1 MTIESPR
8 KFRVGI
14 SLSGG
19 GAKGIA
25 HLGVLQ
31 ALEECGFK
39 PQVIAG
45 VSAGAIIGA
54 LYADGKTPKEIC
66 QFFKD
71 SSFFKF
77 VKIVV
82 PKKGVM
88 STERFYNLLD
98 GFLTAKTF
106 EELQMPLTINATE
119 LIEGKN
125 VYFNSG
131 SLVDKIVA
139 SSSVPIFL
147 TPKEMEGKVYVDG
160 GIFCN
165 MPAKVI
171 RQDCD
176 ILFGVHVNPIVTE
189 GSINGMMDVMERVY
203 HLSIQAS
210 TVSEKRACDVVIE
223 PLKARNYGMFN
234 ISKTQEIFDIGYQ
247 AAMEKLAQP
256 AVQEKIAQI
265 KAQW

>member
-1 MTIESPR
+1 MTIETPR

-54 LYADGKTPKEIC
+54 LYADGKSPKEIC

-88 STERFYNLLD
+88 SSERFYNLLD

-189 GSINGMMDVMERVY
+189 GSIDGMMDVMERVY
-203 HLSIQAS
+203 HLAIQSS

-223 PLKARNYGMFN
+223 PVEARNYGMFD
-234 ISKTQEIFDIGYQ
+234 ISKTQEIFDIGYR
-247 AAMEKLAQP
+247 ATMVKLHQP
-256 AVQEKIAQI
+256 EVQKKLELI
-265 KAQW
+265 KSQW

>member
-1 MTIESPR
+1 MPVENSQKLRI
-8 KFRVGI
+8 GI

-31 ALEECGFK
+31 ALEEIGFK
-39 PQVIAG
+39 PQVISG

-54 LYADGKTPKEIC
+54 LYADGKSPKEIC
-66 QFFKD
+66 QFFKE

-131 SLVDKIVA
+131 SLV
-139 SSSVPIFL
+139 SNSTIFEL
-147 TPKEMEGKVYVDG
+147 AYITSTESLNF
-160 GIFCN
+160 ISARL
-165 MPAKVI
+165 AK
-171 RQDCD
+171 
-176 ILFGVHVNPIVTE
+176 
-189 GSINGMMDVMERVY
+189 
-203 HLSIQAS
+203 LS
-210 TVSEKRACDVVIE
+210 
-223 PLKARNYGMFN
+223 
-234 ISKTQEIFDIGYQ
+234 
-247 AAMEKLAQP
+247 
-256 AVQEKIAQI
+256 
-265 KAQW
+265 

>member
-54 LYADGKTPKEIC
+54 LYADGKSPKEIC

-98 GFLTAKTF
+98 GFLIAKTF

-189 GSINGMMDVMERVY
+189 GSIDGMMDVMERVY
-203 HLSIQAS
+203 HLAIQSS

-223 PLKARNYGMFN
+223 PVEARNYGMFD
-234 ISKTQEIFDIGYQ
+234 ISKTQEIFDIGYR
-247 AAMEKLAQP
+247 ATMVKLHQP
-256 AVQEKIAQI
+256 EVQKKLELI
-265 KAQW
+265 KSQW

>member
-1 MTIESPR
+1 MATENPR

-31 ALEECGFK
+31 ALEEYGLK

-54 LYADGKTPKEIC
+54 LYADGKSPKEIC

-106 EELQMPLTINATE
+106 EELQMPLTVNATE

-131 SLVDKIVA
+131 SLVDKVVA

-171 RQDCD
+171 RQECD
-176 ILFGVHVNPIVTE
+176 LLFGVHVNPIVTE
-189 GSINGMMDVMERVY
+189 GSIDGMMDVMERVY
-203 HLSIQAS
+203 HLAIQSS

-223 PLKARNYGMFN
+223 PVEARNYGMFD
-234 ISKTQEIFDIGYQ
+234 ISKTQEIFDIGYR
-247 AAMEKLAQP
+247 AAMVKLHQSE
-256 AVQEKIAQI
+256 VHKKIELI

>member
-54 LYADGKTPKEIC
+54 LYADGKSPKEIC

-189 GSINGMMDVMERVY
+189 GSIDGMMDVMERVY
-203 HLSIQAS
+203 HLAIQSS
-210 TVSEKRACDVVIE
+210 TVSEKRACDVVIG
-223 PLKARNYGMFN
+223 PVGARNYGMFD
-234 ISKTQEIFDIGYQ
+234 ISKTQEIFDIGYR
-247 AAMEKLAQP
+247 AAMVKLHQP
-256 AVQEKIAQI
+256 DIQKKLEQI

>member
-54 LYADGKTPKEIC
+54 LYADGKTPQEIC

-189 GSINGMMDVMERVY
+189 GSIDGMMDVMERVY
-203 HLSIQAS
+203 HLAIQSS

-223 PLKARNYGMFN
+223 PVEARNYGMFD
-234 ISKTQEIFDIGYQ
+234 ISKTEEIFDIGYR
-247 AAMEKLAQP
+247 AAMVKLHQP
-256 AVQEKIAQI
+256 EVQKKLELI

>member
-54 LYADGKTPKEIC
+54 LYTDGKSPKEIC

-189 GSINGMMDVMERVY
+189 GSIDGMMDVMERVY
-203 HLSIQAS
+203 HLAIQSS

-223 PLKARNYGMFN
+223 PVEARNYGMFD
-234 ISKTQEIFDIGYQ
+234 ISKTQEIFDIGYR
-247 AAMEKLAQP
+247 ATMVKLHQP
-256 AVQEKIAQI
+256 EVQKKLELI
-265 KAQW
+265 KSQW

>member
-54 LYADGKTPKEIC
+54 LYADGKSPKEIC

-77 VKIVV
+77 VKIVF
-82 PKKGVM
+82 
-88 STERFYNLLD
+88 S
-98 GFLTAKTF
+98 
-106 EELQMPLTINATE
+106 LQ
-119 LIEGKN
+119 
-125 VYFNSG
+125 
-131 SLVDKIVA
+131 
-139 SSSVPIFL
+139 
-147 TPKEMEGKVYVDG
+147 
-160 GIFCN
+160 
-165 MPAKVI
+165 
-171 RQDCD
+171 
-176 ILFGVHVNPIVTE
+176 
-189 GSINGMMDVMERVY
+189 
-203 HLSIQAS
+203 
-210 TVSEKRACDVVIE
+210 
-223 PLKARNYGMFN
+223 
-234 ISKTQEIFDIGYQ
+234 
-247 AAMEKLAQP
+247 
-256 AVQEKIAQI
+256 
-265 KAQW
+265 

>member
-54 LYADGKTPKEIC
+54 LYADGKSPKEIC

-189 GSINGMMDVMERVY
+189 GSIDGMMDVMERVY
-203 HLSIQAS
+203 HLAIQSS

-223 PLKARNYGMFN
+223 PVEDRNYGMFD
-234 ISKTQEIFDIGYQ
+234 ISKTQEIFDIGYR
-247 AAMEKLAQP
+247 AAMVKLNQP
-256 AVQEKIAQI
+256 DVQKKLELI

>member
-54 LYADGKTPKEIC
+54 LYADGKSPKEIC

-88 STERFYNLLD
+88 SSERFYNLLD

-189 GSINGMMDVMERVY
+189 GSIDGMMDVMERVY
-203 HLSIQAS
+203 HLAIQSS

-223 PLKARNYGMFN
+223 PVEARNYGMFD
-234 ISKTQEIFDIGYQ
+234 ISKTQEIFDIGYR
-247 AAMEKLAQP
+247 ATMVKLHQP
-256 AVQEKIAQI
+256 EVQKKLELI
-265 KAQW
+265 KSQW

>member
-1 MTIESPR
+1 MTLDNPR

-54 LYADGKTPKEIC
+54 LYADGKSPKEIC

-71 SSFFKF
+71 TSFFKF
-77 VKIVV
+77 IQIAV
-82 PKKGVM
+82 PRRGVM
-88 STERFYNLLD
+88 SSERFYKLLD
-98 GFLTAKTF
+98 AFLTAKTF

-147 TPKEMEGKVYVDG
+147 TPKEIDGKIYVDG

-171 RQDCD
+171 RQECD
-176 ILFGVHVNPIVTE
+176 LLFGVHVNPIVTE

>member
-1 MTIESPR
+1 MTTESPR

-54 LYADGKTPKEIC
+54 LYADGKSPKEIC

-189 GSINGMMDVMERVY
+189 GSIDGMMDVMERVY
-203 HLSIQAS
+203 HLAIQSS
-210 TVSEKRACDVVIE
+210 TVSAKRACDVVIE
-223 PLKARNYGMFN
+223 PVEARNYGMFD
-234 ISKTQEIFDIGYQ
+234 ISKTQEIFDIGYR
-247 AAMEKLAQP
+247 AAMVKLHQP
-256 AVQEKIAQI
+256 EVQKKLELI

>member
-1 MTIESPR
+1 MTTESPR

-54 LYADGKTPKEIC
+54 LYADGKSPKEIC

-131 SLVDKIVA
+131 PLVDKIVA

-189 GSINGMMDVMERVY
+189 GSIDGMMDVMERVY
-203 HLSIQAS
+203 HLAIQSS

-223 PLKARNYGMFN
+223 PVEARNYGMFD
-234 ISKTQEIFDIGYQ
+234 ISKTQEIFDIGYR
-247 AAMEKLAQP
+247 AAMVKLHQP
-256 AVQEKIAQI
+256 EVQKKLELI
-265 KAQW
+265 KSQW

>member
-1 MTIESPR
+1 MTTESPR

-54 LYADGKTPKEIC
+54 LYADGESPKEIC

-189 GSINGMMDVMERVY
+189 GSIDGMMDVMERVY
-203 HLSIQAS
+203 HLANQSS

-223 PLKARNYGMFN
+223 PVEARNNGMFD
-234 ISKTQEIFDIGYQ
+234 ISKTQEIFDIGYR
-247 AAMEKLAQP
+247 AAMVKLNQP
-256 AVQEKIAQI
+256 DVQKKLELI

>member
-1 MTIESPR
+1 
-8 KFRVGI
+8 
-14 SLSGG
+14 
-19 GAKGIA
+19 
-25 HLGVLQ
+25 
-31 ALEECGFK
+31 CGFK

-54 LYADGKTPKEIC
+54 LYADGKSPKEIC

-71 SSFFKF
+71 TSFFKF

-88 STERFYNLLD
+88 SSERFYKLLD

-125 VYFNSG
+125 VFFNSG

-147 TPKEMEGKVYVDG
+147 TPKEIDGKIYVDG

-171 RQDCD
+171 RQECD
-176 ILFGVHVNPIVTE
+176 LLFGVHVNPIVTE

>member
-54 LYADGKTPKEIC
+54 LYADGKSPKEIC

-189 GSINGMMDVMERVY
+189 GSIDGMMDVMERVY
-203 HLSIQAS
+203 HLAIQSS
-210 TVSEKRACDVVIE
+210 TVSEKRACAVVIE
-223 PLKARNYGMFN
+223 PVEARNYGMFD
-234 ISKTQEIFDIGYQ
+234 ISKTQEIFDIGYR
-247 AAMEKLAQP
+247 ATMVKLHQP
-256 AVQEKIAQI
+256 EVQKKLELI
-265 KAQW
+265 KSQW

>member
-54 LYADGKTPKEIC
+54 LYADGKSPKEIC

-88 STERFYNLLD
+88 SSERFYNLLD

-189 GSINGMMDVMERVY
+189 GSIDGMMDVMERVY
-203 HLSIQAS
+203 HLAIQSS

-223 PLKARNYGMFN
+223 PVEARNYGMFD
-234 ISKTQEIFDIGYQ
+234 ISKTQEIFDIGYR
-247 AAMEKLAQP
+247 AAMVKLNQP
-256 AVQEKIAQI
+256 EVQKKLELI

>member
-54 LYADGKTPKEIC
+54 LYADGKSPKEIC

-71 SSFFKF
+71 SSFFKL
-77 VKIVV
+77 VKIVE

-189 GSINGMMDVMERVY
+189 GSIDGMMDVMERVY
-203 HLSIQAS
+203 HLAIQSS

-223 PLKARNYGMFN
+223 PVEARNYGMFD
-234 ISKTQEIFDIGYQ
+234 ISKTQEIFDIGYR
-247 AAMEKLAQP
+247 AAMVKLNQP
-256 AVQEKIAQI
+256 DVQKKLELI

>member
-54 LYADGKTPKEIC
+54 LYADGKSPKEIC

-171 RQDCD
+171 RQECD

-189 GSINGMMDVMERVY
+189 GSIDGMMDVMERVY
-203 HLSIQAS
+203 RR
-210 TVSEKRACDVVIE
+210 EKTRKSYFTD
-223 PLKARNYGMFN
+223 K
-234 ISKTQEIFDIGYQ
+234 
-247 AAMEKLAQP
+247 
-256 AVQEKIAQI
+256 
-265 KAQW
+265 

>member
-54 LYADGKTPKEIC
+54 LYADGKSPKEIC

-176 ILFGVHVNPIVTE
+176 MLFGVHVNPIVTE
-189 GSINGMMDVMERVY
+189 GSIDGMMDVMERVY
-203 HLSIQAS
+203 HLAIQSS

-223 PLKARNYGMFN
+223 PVEARNYGMFD
-234 ISKTQEIFDIGYQ
+234 ISKTQEIFDIGYR
-247 AAMEKLAQP
+247 ATMVKLHQP
-256 AVQEKIAQI
+256 EVQKKLELI
-265 KAQW
+265 KSQW

>member
-1 MTIESPR
+1 MATENPR

-31 ALEECGFK
+31 ALEEYGLK

-54 LYADGKTPKEIC
+54 LYADGKSPKEIC

-106 EELQMPLTINATE
+106 EELQMPLTVNATE

-131 SLVDKIVA
+131 SLVDKVVA
-139 SSSVPIFL
+139 SSSVPIFFDS
-147 TPKEMEGKVYVDG
+147 ERDG
-160 GIFCN
+160 RESVCRWWHFL
-165 MPAKVI
+165 
-171 RQDCD
+171 Q
-176 ILFGVHVNPIVTE
+176 
-189 GSINGMMDVMERVY
+189 Y
-203 HLSIQAS
+203 AS
-210 TVSEKRACDVVIE
+210 
-223 PLKARNYGMFN
+223 
-234 ISKTQEIFDIGYQ
+234 
-247 AAMEKLAQP
+247 
-256 AVQEKIAQI
+256 
-265 KAQW
+265 

>member
-54 LYADGKTPKEIC
+54 LYADGKSPKEIC

-171 RQDCD
+171 RQECD

-189 GSINGMMDVMERVY
+189 GSIDGMMDVMERVY
-203 HLSIQAS
+203 HLAIQSS

-223 PLKARNYGMFN
+223 PVEARNYGMFD
-234 ISKTQEIFDIGYQ
+234 ISKTQEIFDIGYR
-247 AAMEKLAQP
+247 ATMVKLHQP
-256 AVQEKIAQI
+256 EVQKKLELI
-265 KAQW
+265 KSQW

>member
-54 LYADGKTPKEIC
+54 LYADGKSPKEIC

-171 RQDCD
+171 RQECD

-189 GSINGMMDVMERVY
+189 CSIDGMMDVMERVY
-203 HLSIQAS
+203 HLAIQSS

-223 PLKARNYGMFN
+223 PVEARNYGMFD
-234 ISKTQEIFDIGYQ
+234 ISKTQEIFDIGYR
-247 AAMEKLAQP
+247 AAMVKLHQP
-256 AVQEKIAQI
+256 EVQKKLELI
-265 KAQW
+265 KAQ

>member
-1 MTIESPR
+1 MTTESPR

-54 LYADGKTPKEIC
+54 LYADGKSPKEIC

-131 SLVDKIVA
+131 PLVDKIVA

-189 GSINGMMDVMERVY
+189 GSIDGMMDVMERVY
-203 HLSIQAS
+203 HLAIQSS

-223 PLKARNYGMFN
+223 PVEARNYGMFD
-234 ISKTQEIFDIGYQ
+234 ISKTQEIFDIGYR
-247 AAMEKLAQP
+247 ATMVKLHQP
-256 AVQEKIAQI
+256 EVQKKLELI
-265 KAQW
+265 KSQW

>member
-1 MTIESPR
+1 MTTESPR

-54 LYADGKTPKEIC
+54 LYADGKSPKEIC

-189 GSINGMMDVMERVY
+189 GSIDGMMDVMERVY
-203 HLSIQAS
+203 HLAIQSS

-223 PLKARNYGMFN
+223 PVEARNYGMFD
-234 ISKTQEIFDIGYQ
+234 ISKTQEIFDIGYR
-247 AAMEKLAQP
+247 ATMVKLHQP
-256 AVQEKIAQI
+256 EVQKKLELI
-265 KAQW
+265 KSQW

>member
-1 MTIESPR
+1 MTTESPR

-54 LYADGKTPKEIC
+54 LYADGKSPKEIC

-189 GSINGMMDVMERVY
+189 GSIDGMMDVMERVY
-203 HLSIQAS
+203 HLAIQSS

-223 PLKARNYGMFN
+223 PVEARNYGMFD
-234 ISKTQEIFDIGYQ
+234 ISKTQEIFDIGYR
-247 AAMEKLAQP
+247 AAMVKLNQP
-256 AVQEKIAQI
+256 EVQKKLELI

>member
-176 ILFGVHVNPIVTE
+176 MLFGVHVNPIVTE

>member
-54 LYADGKTPKEIC
+54 LYADGKSPKEIC

-106 EELQMPLTINATE
+106 GELQFPLTINATQ

-131 SLVDKIVA
+131 SIVDKIVA

-189 GSINGMMDVMERVY
+189 GSIDGMMDVMERVY
-203 HLSIQAS
+203 HLAIQSS

-223 PLKARNYGMFN
+223 PVEARNYGMFD
-234 ISKTQEIFDIGYQ
+234 ISKTQEIFDIGYR
-247 AAMEKLAQP
+247 AAMVKLNQP
-256 AVQEKIAQI
+256 EVQKKLELI
-265 KAQW
+265 KSQW

>member
-54 LYADGKTPKEIC
+54 LYADGKSPKEIC

-131 SLVDKIVA
+131 PLVDKIVA
-139 SSSVPIFL
+139 SSSVPIF
-147 TPKEMEGKVYVDG
+147 
-160 GIFCN
+160 
-165 MPAKVI
+165 
-171 RQDCD
+171 
-176 ILFGVHVNPIVTE
+176 
-189 GSINGMMDVMERVY
+189 
-203 HLSIQAS
+203 
-210 TVSEKRACDVVIE
+210 
-223 PLKARNYGMFN
+223 
-234 ISKTQEIFDIGYQ
+234 
-247 AAMEKLAQP
+247 
-256 AVQEKIAQI
+256 
-265 KAQW
+265 